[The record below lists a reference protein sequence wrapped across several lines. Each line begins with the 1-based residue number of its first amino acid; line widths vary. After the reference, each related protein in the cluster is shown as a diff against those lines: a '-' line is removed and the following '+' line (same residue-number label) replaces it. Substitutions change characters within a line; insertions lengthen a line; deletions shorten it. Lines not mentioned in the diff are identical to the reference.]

1 VRRIPPADRVGMTT
15 TEQNKKVVSQF
26 IAALFTDGD
35 LTAVD
40 RYLDPSFTNH
50 DVPMP
55 GLPDGREG
63 MRTAAE
69 MFRKAFPDW
78 HSDVQHLIAEG
89 DLVTEHFTARG
100 THQGSVMGESPTGGE
115 VRLHGIQIFRIAD
128 GKIVERW
135 GVLDQLGL
143 LGQLGLAG

>member
-1 VRRIPPADRVGMTT
+1 MRTFRPTDRMDMTT
-15 TEQNKKVVSQF
+15 TEQNKQIVRAF

-40 RYLDPSFTNH
+40 RYLDPSFSNH
-50 DVPMP
+50 DTPMP
-55 GLPDGREG
+55 GLPEGREG

-78 HSDVQHLIAEG
+78 HSDVRHLIAEG
-89 DLVTEHFTARG
+89 DLVSEHFTARG
-100 THQGSVMGESPTGGE
+100 THQGSVMGEAPTGGE
-115 VRLHGIQIFRIAD
+115 VRLHGMQIFRIAD

-143 LGQLGLAG
+143 LQQLGLAG

>member
-1 VRRIPPADRVGMTT
+1 MTS
-15 TEQNKKVVSQF
+15 TEQNKQIVSDF

-40 RYLDPSFTNH
+40 RYLDTDFTNH
-50 DVPMP
+50 DAPMP

-78 HSDVQHLIAEG
+78 RAEAQHLIAEG
-89 DLVTEHFTARG
+89 DLVAEHFTARG
-100 THQGSVMGESPTGGE
+100 THQGSVMGEAPTGGKIH
-115 VRLHGIQIFRIAD
+115 LHGMQIFRIAR

-143 LGQLGLAG
+143 LQQLGVSG

>member
-1 VRRIPPADRVGMTT
+1 VWTLQPTHRVGMTT
-15 TEQNKKVVSQF
+15 TEQNKQIVSEF
-26 IAALFTDGD
+26 ITALFTDGD
-35 LTAVD
+35 FTAVD
-40 RYLDPSFTNH
+40 RYLDPSFNNH

-78 HSDVQHLIAEG
+78 RSEVRHLVAEG
-89 DLVTEHFTARG
+89 DLVAEHFTARG
-100 THQGSVMGESPTGGE
+100 THQGSVMGEAPTGKE
-115 VRLHGIQIFRIAD
+115 IRLHGVQIFRIA
-128 GKIVERW
+128 GGRIVERW

-143 LGQLGLAG
+143 LQQLGLAG